1 MRPLQTDLSIF
12 EKFKFKNPP
21 VGVKFLFARPEGI
34 KQLDK
39 GLPLCEMLKEAH
51 QSEAPF
57 YMAKENE
64 SCVGKIALGMEE
76 VALVEAGLVGPPLG
90 IYQEPRAN
98 NHLYQY
104 AAKFKKG
111 VVNYVAF
118 SPLDKLNFE
127 PDLLMLMAT
136 VKQAEIVMRASSYA
150 TGEMWETRGV
160 PALACSFMYVYP
172 FQSGKINYTVTGL
185 AFGGRAKEIYP
196 EGWFLMSI
204 PYQALPN
211 LIYGLKEMDW
221 VPPSYTEGR
230 AKFLEREEKLFK
242 GLMAKYQNP

>member
-12 EKFKFKNPP
+12 EKFKFEKPP
-21 VGVKFLFARPEGI
+21 VGVKFLFARPEGL

-39 GLPLCEMLKEAH
+39 SLALCEMIKEAQ
-51 QSEAPF
+51 QSSAPF

-64 SCVGKIALGMEE
+64 ACVGKIAMGWEE
-76 VALVEAGLVGPPLG
+76 VSLVEAGLVGPPLG

-98 NHLYQY
+98 NQLYQY
-104 AAKFKKG
+104 APKFKKG
-111 VVNYVAF
+111 IVNYVAF
-118 SPLDKLNFE
+118 SSLDKLNFE
-127 PDLLMLMAT
+127 PDLLILMAT
-136 VKQAEIVMRASSYA
+136 VKQAEIVLRAMSYA

-160 PALACSFMYVYP
+160 PAFACSFMFVYP
-172 FQSGKINYTVTGL
+172 FLSGKVNYTVTGL

-204 PYQALPN
+204 PYKALPN
-211 LIYGLKEMDW
+211 IIQSLKEMDW

-230 AKFLEREEKLFK
+230 EKFLEREEKLFE
-242 GLMAKYQNP
+242 GLMEKYQNP

>member
-12 EKFKFKNPP
+12 EKFKFEKPP
-21 VGVKFLFARPEGI
+21 VGVKFLFARPEGL

-39 GLPLCEMLKEAH
+39 SIALCEMIKEAQ
-51 QSEAPF
+51 QSSAPF

-64 SCVGKIALGMEE
+64 ACVGKIAMGWEE
-76 VALVEAGLVGPPLG
+76 VSLVEAGLVGPPLG

-98 NHLYQY
+98 NQLYQY
-104 AAKFKKG
+104 APKFKKG
-111 VVNYVAF
+111 IVNYVAF
-118 SPLDKLNFE
+118 SSLDKLNFE
-127 PDLLMLMAT
+127 PDLLILMAT
-136 VKQAEIVMRASSYA
+136 VKQAEIVLRAMSYA

-160 PALACSFMYVYP
+160 PAFACSFMFVYP
-172 FQSGKINYTVTGL
+172 FLSGKVNYTVTGL

-204 PYQALPN
+204 PYKALPN
-211 LIYGLKEMDW
+211 IIQSLKEMDW

-230 AKFLEREEKLFK
+230 EKFLEREEKLFE
-242 GLMAKYQNP
+242 GLMEKYQNP